1 MSLPTQLPDP
11 QRRPNPQGRA
21 RRATHLPTPPRRL
34 SQAGRRKLRQSPR
47 AGRGA
52 RRGRQVGVPAAPA
65 PRPPRAGVEAGEHA
79 GQGRPRSGA
88 RPAARRVMGGPAGC
102 QCEVAGQR
110 AATESLSAPGALFQ
124 PAPPERSRHLSAH
137 YALRRATKRGPVRRP
152 VCLHPWQGSPGVPR
166 WCRCRGR
173 VRSSALRRRHVADS
187 RCSPAPLPRA
197 SVPASCGLPR
207 RLGRHLGYYGC
218 SVATIRW

>member
-110 AATESLSAPGALFQ
+110 AATTARPCRQVACAFPTGPSRTQHAPF
-124 PAPPERSRHLSAH
+124 S
-137 YALRRATKRGPVRRP
+137 ALRSPASREMRAHQAPLLKASVAGDGRLRARG
-152 VCLHPWQGSPGVPR
+152 
-166 WCRCRGR
+166 RCRGR
-173 VRSSALRRRHVADS
+173 LGPPALRR
-187 RCSPAPLPRA
+187 P
-197 SVPASCGLPR
+197 SVRDTLA
-207 RLGRHLGYYGC
+207 RLHPFPTRPCPPHAVCPGG
-218 SVATIRW
+218 